1 MKTFGMY
8 MAEQNDPRN
17 WSSDTEWTNFFWR
30 TNVLGIVQTIHDN
43 IIDKFL
49 PNILDAYSSNGFYF
63 GKANDFQ
70 IMREFFRH
78 NLLLD
83 KFFKISLYSNIY
95 NSDNTSETLNLSLNE
110 TSFNLEIINQNF
122 KTESFRIEYF
132 RNEKNRAEEIDLDT
146 WGIKI
151 RKLLQAD
158 LPDLLD
164 SKNDENKHRFH
175 NLELSFTGNYKSDP
189 SDWTKI
195 F

>member
-1 MKTFGMY
+1 M
-8 MAEQNDPRN
+8 
-17 WSSDTEWTNFFWR
+17 
-30 TNVLGIVQTIHDN
+30 
-43 IIDKFL
+43 
-49 PNILDAYSSNGFYF
+49 
-63 GKANDFQ
+63 
-70 IMREFFRH
+70 
-78 NLLLD
+78 LLD

-110 TSFNLEIINQNF
+110 TSFNLEIINRNF

-164 SKNDENKHRFH
+164 SKKDENKHRFH
-175 NLELSFTGNYKSDP
+175 NLELSFPGNYKSDP